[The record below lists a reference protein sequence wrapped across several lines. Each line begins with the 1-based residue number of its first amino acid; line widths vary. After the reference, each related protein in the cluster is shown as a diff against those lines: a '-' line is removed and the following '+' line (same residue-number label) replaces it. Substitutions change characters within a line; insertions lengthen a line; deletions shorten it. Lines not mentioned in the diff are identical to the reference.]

1 MAEVR
6 TVEELRK
13 ELHRVIPR
21 AGASAEGIREADA
34 LIFQLAAIAKR
45 AEQIEDSRDAY
56 ARGVEAGQRS
66 IREARD
72 SAKRD
77 AARWRF
83 VCDDGNL
90 YCVLRVDASGRRPQY
105 VHVTLDEIDAAIAA
119 KEQRHG

>member
-6 TVEELRK
+6 TVAELQK

-45 AEQIEDSRDAY
+45 AEQIEDTRDAY

-83 VCDDGNL
+83 VCEDGNTYSVRRL
-90 YCVLRVDASGRRPQY
+90 EVSGRKAMW
-105 VHVTLDEIDAAIAA
+105 VEVTLDEIDAAIAA